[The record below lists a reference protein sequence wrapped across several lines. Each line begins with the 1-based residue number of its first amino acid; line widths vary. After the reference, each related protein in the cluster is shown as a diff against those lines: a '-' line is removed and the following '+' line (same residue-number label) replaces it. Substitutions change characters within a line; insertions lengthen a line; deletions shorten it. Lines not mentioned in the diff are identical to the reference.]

1 MVMCHQLNKNVTSL
15 AQSTR
20 QLMRERVGRTH
31 SVAGTAWREY
41 RGRKSVAGKAG
52 HEERGV
58 AGRAQGST

>member
-1 MVMCHQLNKNVTSL
+1 MYHQSNENVTSL
-15 AQSTR
+15 APSTR
-20 QLMRERVGRTH
+20 QLMRERVGGTH

-58 AGRAQGST
+58 AGRAQGSA